1 VAEGLDH
8 PECVCWSPAQQRLL
22 AGGEAGQLYRFALE
36 DGAVELVA
44 RIEGGFLCGVAA
56 DGAGNAYACDI
67 HHGRVQRIA
76 PHGTVTPHGGP
87 IGYPNYPVF
96 GSDGTLW
103 VTDSGGYARGDGGV
117 VRIDPDGTTER
128 LPLPGLA
135 FANGMALAGDALYVV
150 QSQAP
155 DVLRVPLDGGRPE
168 TVVRLPR
175 TVPDGLA
182 FDAEGGLWI
191 SYYQPNRI
199 DRLAPDGTLQTVVDD
214 WSGWE
219 IAMPTNVAFAGPELD
234 VMAVANLGG
243 WFVAAFDPGVTGA
256 PLHYPTLP
264 PPPEDA

>member
-1 VAEGLDH
+1 M
-8 PECVCWSPAQQRLL
+8 
-22 AGGEAGQLYRFALE
+22 
-36 DGAVELVA
+36 
-44 RIEGGFLCGVAA
+44 I
-56 DGAGNAYACDI
+56 
-67 HHGRVQRIA
+67 
-76 PHGTVTPHGGP
+76 
-87 IGYPNYPVF
+87 
-96 GSDGTLW
+96 
-103 VTDSGGYARGDGGV
+103 
-117 VRIDPDGTTER
+117 
-128 LPLPGLA
+128 
-135 FANGMALAGDALYVV
+135 
-150 QSQAP
+150 
-155 DVLRVPLDGGRPE
+155 GGRPE

-243 WFVAAFDPGVTGA
+243 WFVAAFDPGMTGA
-256 PLHYPTLP
+256 PLNYPTLP